1 LLYRVFAF
9 WLPII
14 PALAFLPLAP
24 GLADDLANTPLEPA
38 DDPLARLAGE
48 ESQGGTGEPDAA

>member
-1 LLYRVFAF
+1 VLYRVFAF

-14 PALAFLPLAP
+14 PALAFLPLVP
-24 GLADDLANTPLEPA
+24 GLADDLAQTPLQPA

-48 ESQGGTGEPDAA
+48 ESRGTEEPDAA

>member
-1 LLYRVFAF
+1 VFAF

-14 PALAFLPLAP
+14 PALAFLPLVP
-24 GLADDLANTPLEPA
+24 GLADDLERTPLQQT

-48 ESQGGTGEPDAA
+48 ESRGTGAPDTA